1 MATMSAFDAHRL
13 ELQVAMIEAELAG
26 DLEAAEMYQQMLD
39 EFEENCEEDLG
50 L

>member
-13 ELQVAMIEAELAG
+13 ELQCAMMEAEMAG
-26 DLEAAEMYQQMLD
+26 DIEAAEEFQRMLD

>member
-13 ELQVAMIEAELAG
+13 ELQTFMLQAELDG
-26 DLEAAEMYQQMLD
+26 DIEAAEMYQQMLD